1 MTPTH
6 APRSIRIHPARLFG
20 AETFCVLGLP
30 LRVESN
36 SPRVLAAAREAFG
49 APAASAGEGGARVH
63 VHVRAARDG
72 DGDGDDVGPVR
83 HRVPRRELLLLSGA
97 GCSGY
102 ADTVQREAVVRVEE
116 ALLDDAVHFRSG
128 VLEAL
133 ALFLLA
139 RMDRDPLHA
148 AAVAR
153 GGSALLLAGPSGV
166 GKSTLVYAA
175 SRAGLRVLSEDAVFL
190 QLDPFRAW
198 GMPRRVHLLPETARF
213 FPELA
218 RERAGRQFNGKSKLA
233 IDLRVSDAGAGS
245 PMAERAGVCLLARGS
260 TPGVE
265 RLAPEAAV
273 HALTAAPE
281 PGFDLYADSVGRRI
295 RRVAEQGAWR
305 MTLPPHPADAVPMLH
320 GMLDALD
327 A

>member
-1 MTPTH
+1 VTV
-6 APRSIRIHPARLFG
+6 PRSICVRPARLFA

-36 SPRVLAAAREAFG
+36 SPRVLAIAREAFG
-49 APAASAGEGGARVH
+49 AAAAPADGGARVH
-63 VHVRAARDG
+63 VEVRSGAAADEA
-72 DGDGDDVGPVR
+72 GPVS
-83 HRVPRRELLLLSGA
+83 HRVPRREVLLLSGR

-102 ADTVQREAVVRVEE
+102 ADTARAEAVVEVAQ
-116 ALLDDAVHFRSG
+116 ALLDDASHFRSG

-166 GKSTLVYAA
+166 GKSTTVYAA
-175 SRAGLRVLSEDAVFL
+175 ARAGLRVLSEDAVFL

-213 FPELA
+213 FPEL
-218 RERAGRQFNGKSKLA
+218 GRVRPGRLFNGKTKLA
-233 IDLRVSDAGAGS
+233 VDLRGPGGSAGT

-265 RLAPEAAV
+265 RLSADAAV
-273 HALTAAPE
+273 AALTAAPE
-281 PGFDLYADSVGRRI
+281 PGFDLYADSVGARI

-320 GMLDALD
+320 RMLDALE
-327 A
+327 